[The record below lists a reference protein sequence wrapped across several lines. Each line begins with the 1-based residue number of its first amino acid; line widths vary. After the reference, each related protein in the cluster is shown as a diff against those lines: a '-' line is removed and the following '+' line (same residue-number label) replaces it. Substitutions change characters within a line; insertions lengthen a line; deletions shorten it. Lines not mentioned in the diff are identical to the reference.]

1 MLILRR
7 DLILVHLHRQV
18 KNDFLLV
25 TGDCLDGNIEKET
38 RDCGKLI
45 GQNDTALQRAV
56 ARLPL
61 MLPMTWKW
69 QQGKGIYYQC
79 DVAGKGMSCAY
90 FLLRTPLNIR
100 RR

>member
-1 MLILRR
+1 VI
-7 DLILVHLHRQV
+7 VS
-18 KNDFLLV
+18 
-25 TGDCLDGNIEKET
+25 DGNIEKET

-45 GQNDTALQRAV
+45 GQKDTALQRAV

-69 QQGKGIYYQC
+69 QQEKGIYYQYN
-79 DVAGKGMSCAY
+79 VAGKGISYAL
-90 FLLRTPLNIR
+90 LLRIPLNIR